1 MYEIYDKYVIINK
14 SNEEIVRSI
23 KKGEARDKKQEIRL
37 IAFR

>member
-1 MYEIYDKYVIINK
+1 MYEIYDKYIIRNK
-14 SNEEIVRSI
+14 NSGEIVGSI